1 MTEFIKARWENLVMI
16 NYAIDPDILK
26 PFLPDGVELDYFQ
39 GKTYV
44 SLVGFMFKDTRI
56 FNIPIPYMGS
66 FEEINLR
73 FYVKRQVN
81 NEVRRGVVFVSEII
95 PSKLVAFT
103 ANLFYKEHYK
113 SHPTSNKIILNPAD
127 KKVEYKWKVDGK
139 WNRIYVEA
147 LSDGLCM
154 RENSMEHFIFDH
166 YYGYSKLDGGRSL
179 EYSLRHPQWLVHHV
193 KDFDVQCNFQQLY
206 GDSFKVLDKVSP
218 QSVMIAEGSDVSV
231 EWRRNYFRGMSLA
244 GLSSSRIR

>member
-1 MTEFIKARWENLVMI
+1 MTDFLKARWENLVMI

-26 PFLPDGVELDYFQ
+26 PFMPHGVELDYYQ

-44 SLVGFMFKDTRI
+44 SLVGFMFMDTRI
-56 FNIPIPYMGS
+56 FNIPIPYLGS

-81 NEVRRGVVFVSEII
+81 NEVRRGVVFISEII
-95 PSKLVAFT
+95 PSRLVAFT
-103 ANLFYKEHYK
+103 ANFFYKEHYK
-113 SHPTSNKIILNPAD
+113 AYPTSNKIILNPAD
-127 KKVEYKWKVDGK
+127 KKVEYKWKIGDK

-147 LSDGLCM
+147 LSDGIYI
-154 RENSMEHFIFDH
+154 RENSMEKFIFDH
-166 YYGYSKLDGGRSL
+166 YYGYSKLDVNRSL

-218 QSVMIAEGSDVSV
+218 QSVMIAEGSEVSV
-231 EWRRNYFRGMSLA
+231 EWKRNYF
-244 GLSSSRIR
+244 